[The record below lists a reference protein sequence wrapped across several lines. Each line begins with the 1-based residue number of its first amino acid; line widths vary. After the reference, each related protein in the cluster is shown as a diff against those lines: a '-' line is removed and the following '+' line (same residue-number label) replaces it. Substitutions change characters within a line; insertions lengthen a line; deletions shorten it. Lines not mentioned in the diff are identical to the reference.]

1 MIETKRAILTNSIV
15 TLLLCAFYTLMDYA
29 NKYAQAWH
37 YTGGDVIYS
46 TGPSYGWPN
55 YLFLVFFFAALVI
68 FCYNAKNQKYYKFIW
83 IHLLVICGWMI
94 AENFILQLNG
104 PNDIFKQTSLF
115 NNSVIIDACLLLP
128 LAYVLIYFVFPLF
141 YDVANNIYERRTLIK
156 ILSITVPLILI
167 LVMIGLH
174 IAYLAIY
181 TNVEITNSNRPEYET
196 YEIIYEIMTSKSVIF
211 LSSFVALTFMC
222 GIMCFYKISAHI
234 PLIILCLIPI
244 IALTTCYVIF
254 YVQTNN
260 AFTVRVLFLPPIVS
274 INIFYCL
281 LGAGYSIFLSKRQ

>member
-1 MIETKRAILTNSIV
+1 MAETKKAIITNSIV

-55 YLFLVFFFAALVI
+55 YLFLVFFFATLVI
-68 FCYNAKNQKYYKFIW
+68 FFYNAKNQSYYKFVW
-83 IHLLVICGWMI
+83 IHLLAICGWMI

-104 PNDIFKQTSLF
+104 PKDIFKQTTLF
-115 NNSVIIDACLLLP
+115 NNSAIIDACLLLL
-128 LAYVLIYFVFPLF
+128 LACALIYFVFPLF
-141 YDVANNIYERRTLIK
+141 YDAANNIYERRTLIK
-156 ILSITVPLILI
+156 VLGIVVPLILL

-174 IAYLAIY
+174 IAYLVGY
-181 TNVEITNSNRPEYET
+181 THIEITNSSRPEYET
-196 YEIIYEIMTSKSVIF
+196 YEIIYEIMISKSVIF
-211 LSSFVALTFMC
+211 LSSFVAISSMC

-234 PLIILCLIPI
+234 PLIILCLLPI
-244 IALTTCYVIF
+244 IALTICYIIF

-260 AFTVRVLFLPPIVS
+260 SFTIRILFLPPIVS

-281 LGAGYSIFLSKRQ
+281 LGVGYSIFLSKR